1 MEDTEDI
8 MPIRTMMGS
17 VIIAQETAADSAV
30 ITGRTDTLVMAAD
43 ITEATAAVTAADKT
57 DFDTG
62 DDHAK

>member
-30 ITGRTDTLVMAAD
+30 ITGRTDTLVTAAD
-43 ITEATAAVTAADKT
+43 ITAATAAVTAADKT

>member
-1 MEDTEDI
+1 

-30 ITGRTDTLVMAAD
+30 ITGRTDTLVTAAD
-43 ITEATAAVTAADKT
+43 ITAAAAADKT